1 MEDVPS
7 VKIAVRLKIVQ
18 LWQNFLSFFCTSTR
32 KAIILQ
38 KSIPWKILEGAFSPL
53 LDSTVKIRKESGERE
68 RERAVEDMHHLVERH
83 TGICSPAPTAVF
95 AKE

>member
-7 VKIAVRLKIVQ
+7 VKVAVRLKIVQ

-38 KSIPWKILEGAFSPL
+38 NNWKIPEGAFSPL

>member
-38 KSIPWKILEGAFSPL
+38 NNWKILEGAFSPL

>member
-7 VKIAVRLKIVQ
+7 VKVAVRLKIVQ

-68 RERAVEDMHHLVERH
+68 RAVEDMHHLVERH
-83 TGICSPAPTAVF
+83 TGICSPAPTAVL